1 MSSSSKRAVFL
12 DRDGVICYDVHYMS
26 SPDQFR
32 LMPGVGE
39 GIRKLNEAGF
49 LVIVVTNQSGLRR
62 GLITEENLKK
72 IHERM
77 IRELSSYGA
86 RIDDI
91 YVCPCL
97 PEEDCDCRKP
107 KPGMILEAAKKHNI
121 ELSSSYM
128 IGDKQIDADA
138 GKAAGC
144 KTILITED
152 PSLKADYKVKGFKEA
167 VEIIMSETSDEG
179 VH

>member
-39 GIRKLNEAGF
+39 GIRKLNEAG
-49 LVIVVTNQSGLRR
+49 
-62 GLITEENLKK
+62 
-72 IHERM
+72 
-77 IRELSSYGA
+77 
-86 RIDDI
+86 
-91 YVCPCL
+91 L